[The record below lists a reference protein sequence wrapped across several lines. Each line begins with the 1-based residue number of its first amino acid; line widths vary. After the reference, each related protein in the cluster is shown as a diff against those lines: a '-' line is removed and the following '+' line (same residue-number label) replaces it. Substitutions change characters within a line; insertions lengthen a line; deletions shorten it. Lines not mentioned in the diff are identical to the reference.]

1 MDIVGSTKFLVKFFV
16 FVYIFVYNLYTIIP
30 IVLVYRLYCHL
41 SIYISVIY
49 NKYSLGN
56 KNIQMYVSPIKHY
69 RYSFVLML
77 FDIFVVSP
85 KQTGFLINYIYLSGF
100 YKNAGVG
107 VFVKNL
113 LKITSILIIVSIL
126 DTPYLLYRL
135 VSIMINSTI
144 LDGVVNLEYNTYKIV
159 REQFTYG
166 VSLNEMSIRVFDGFV
181 KLNASP
187 VTRSNAEKLSSLLS
201 NSIKNK
207 VNERSISLGGRDYVH
222 RDISLIPGNQ
232 QGIAL
237 SLSHGSPVKP
247 ILLPN
252 EVFGLK
258 QNAFLLNPQN
268 LLFKGVITTNN
279 TNSKYSALRVI
290 TLSKLACDKQ
300 LLVEGSIAGGFHKD
314 II

>member
-1 MDIVGSTKFLVKFFV
+1 
-16 FVYIFVYNLYTIIP
+16 
-30 IVLVYRLYCHL
+30 
-41 SIYISVIY
+41 
-49 NKYSLGN
+49 
-56 KNIQMYVSPIKHY
+56 
-69 RYSFVLML
+69 ML

-100 YKNAGVG
+100 YKYAGVG
-107 VFVKNL
+107 VFIKNL
-113 LKITSILIIVSIL
+113 LKIISVLIIVSVL

-135 VSIMINSTI
+135 VSIMINSI
-144 LDGVVNLEYNTYKIV
+144 LLDGVVNLEYNTYKIV

-166 VSLNEMSIRVFDGFV
+166 VGFNEMSIRVFDGFV
-181 KLNASP
+181 KLNVSP
-187 VTRSNAEKLSSLLS
+187 VTKSNAEKLSLLLS

-268 LLFKGVITTNN
+268 LLYKGVITTND
-279 TNSKYSALRVI
+279 TNGKYSALRFI
-290 TLSKLACDKQ
+290 TLSKIACDKQ
-300 LLVEGSIAGGFHKD
+300 LLVEGNIAGGFHKD